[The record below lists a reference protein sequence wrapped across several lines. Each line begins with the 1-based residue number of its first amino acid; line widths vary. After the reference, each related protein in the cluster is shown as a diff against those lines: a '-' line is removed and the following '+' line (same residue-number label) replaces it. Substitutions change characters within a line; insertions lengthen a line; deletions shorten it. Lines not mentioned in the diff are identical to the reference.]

1 MYLIGEGVAK
11 DPATARTWF
20 EKAAATGDPA
30 AEYARG
36 HFYIDGVGA
45 PVDPVRALSWFQ
57 RSAAHG
63 YPTGPI
69 VLASCIMTDVACRW
83 TLSPPTSGC

>member
-45 PVDPVRALSWFQ
+45 P
-57 RSAAHG
+57 
-63 YPTGPI
+63 
-69 VLASCIMTDVACRW
+69 
-83 TLSPPTSGC
+83 